1 MAEYEVAPPVVKQQ
15 VSRDEVNDASGLL
28 EQFLTSRFSDSQTAL
43 EFTEQEAYHALKGY
57 LVTEQKSRSVLL
69 SLCHWRR
76 LLMHRD
82 DAHGMRFVVN
92 QFEQ

>member
-1 MAEYEVAPPVVKQQ
+1 MAEYEVAPPIVKQQ

-28 EQFLTSRFSDSQTAL
+28 EQFLTSRFSDAQTAL
-43 EFTEQEAYHALKGY
+43 EFTEQEAYHALKGC

-82 DAHGMRFVVN
+82 DVHGMRFVVN